1 MIPCYLGRVTI
12 LISTLMVQITIC
24 GVMRVENTHFATL
37 AGSWHSGLLHISLAE
52 GAVPSASVET
62 FVAEE

>member
-1 MIPCYLGRVTI
+1 
-12 LISTLMVQITIC
+12 MVQITIC
-24 GVMRVENTHFATL
+24 GVMRVENTHFSTL